1 MNCNA
6 ISTIPPPKHCGCVE
20 QSIGWTCPE
29 LGVRIVP
36 QVSGGEL
43 EYIAYPLANTV
54 PRVSID
60 PTTASALVFT
70 LVIAFGCAIVLQR
83 KGAL

>member
-1 MNCNA
+1 MNCDA
-6 ISTIPPPKHCGCVE
+6 ISTIPPPKHCDCVE
-20 QSIGWTCPE
+20 QSIGWTCE
-29 LGVRIVP
+29 TQGVRIVP
-36 QVSGGEL
+36 QVSSGEL

-54 PRVSID
+54 PSVTID
-60 PTTASALVFT
+60 PTTASALIFT

>member
-1 MNCNA
+1 MTCGEIKA
-6 ISTIPPPKHCGCVE
+6 IPPPKHCGCVE

-29 LGVRIVP
+29 LGIKIVP
-36 QVSGGEL
+36 QVSNGEL

-54 PRVSID
+54 PSVSID
-60 PTTASALVFT
+60 PTTASTLVFT
-70 LVIAFGCAIVLQR
+70 LVIALGCAIVLQR